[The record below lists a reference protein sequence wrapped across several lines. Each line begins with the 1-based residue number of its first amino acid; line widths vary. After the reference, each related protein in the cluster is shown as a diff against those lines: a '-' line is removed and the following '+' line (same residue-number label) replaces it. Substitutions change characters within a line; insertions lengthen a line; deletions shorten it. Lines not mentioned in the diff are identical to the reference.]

1 MKEKKPEIIPIF
13 PTPIFIVNYGKV
25 NNELEAIK
33 KMSFKD
39 PFGNG
44 NGNQNTKNSYI
55 LNMIELGYLKGFILE
70 NLKLYAKAVLE
81 TSEELYI
88 TQSWANR
95 NKKGMVHHEH
105 VHPNSIVSGV
115 LFLNKEEKLPPIE
128 FSKNVLDSIQLKTN
142 KFNFFNGANFSVGVK
157 PGNLILFPSSL
168 RHSVPVNT
176 QKEERYTLSFNTFA
190 KTLGAEDRFTLV
202 K

>member
-1 MKEKKPEIIPIF
+1 MKNKKPEIISIF
-13 PTPIFIVNYGKV
+13 PTPIFVANYGKTD
-25 NNELEAIK
+25 NELEIIK
-33 KMSFKD
+33 TMPFKD

-44 NGNQNTKNSYI
+44 NQTTKNSYI
-55 LNMIELGYLKGFILE
+55 LDHTELGRLKGFILE
-70 NLKLYAKAVLE
+70 NLKIYAKTVLE

-105 VHPNSIVSGV
+105 IHPNSIVSGI
-115 LFLNKEEKLPPIE
+115 LFLNEEKKLPPVK
-128 FSKNVLDSIQLKTN
+128 FSKNMFNSIQLKIN
-142 KFNFFNGANFSVGVK
+142 KYNFFNSANFSLAND
-157 PGNLILFPSSL
+157 PGNLVLFPSSL

-176 QKEERYTLSFNTFA
+176 HEEERYTLSFNTFA
-190 KTLGAEDRFTLV
+190 KILGAEEKLTLV

>member
-1 MKEKKPEIIPIF
+1 MKNKKPEIIPIF
-13 PTPIFIVNYGKV
+13 PTPIFVANYGKID
-25 NNELEAIK
+25 NELELIK

-44 NGNQNTKNSYI
+44 NQTTQNSYI
-55 LNMIELGYLKGFILE
+55 LDQIVFGHLKGFVLE
-70 NLKLYAKAVLE
+70 NLKIYAKTVLE

-105 VHPNSIVSGV
+105 IHPNSIVSGI
-115 LFLNKEEKLPPIE
+115 LFLSKEEKLPPVK
-128 FSKNVLDSIQLKTN
+128 FSKNVFNAVQLKIN
-142 KFNFFNGANFSVGVK
+142 KYNFFNSANFSLAND
-157 PGNLILFPSSL
+157 PGNLVLFPSSL

-176 QKEERYTLSFNTFA
+176 HEEERYTLSFNTFA
-190 KTLGAEDRFTLV
+190 KTLGTEEKLTLV